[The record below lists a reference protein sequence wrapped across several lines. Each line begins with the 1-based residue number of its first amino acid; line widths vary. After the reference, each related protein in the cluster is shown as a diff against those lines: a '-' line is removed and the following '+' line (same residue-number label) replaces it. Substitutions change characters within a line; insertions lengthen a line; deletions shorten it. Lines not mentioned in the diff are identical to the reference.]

1 MELAAVRFY
10 DVIVFVHVAAV
21 LAAFGPTF
29 AYPVLQLLA
38 ERRSPRNLPF
48 MWRALAR
55 IDLALLTPAAVVVL
69 LSGIYLVT
77 SSDGP
82 WDWDD
87 TFVSVGMLA
96 IIVLLGMVHGILRPS
111 ERRLGD
117 LAERDIGTS
126 GTGEVE
132 LSDEY
137 WAASRR
143 YGPVGG
149 LASLIIL
156 VALFFMVVKP

>member
-1 MELAAVRFY
+1 VAAAAVRFY

-29 AYPVLQLLA
+29 AYPILQAVA
-38 ERRSPRNLPF
+38 ERSSPRSLPF
-48 MWRALAR
+48 MWRSLTR
-55 IDLALLTPAAVVVL
+55 IDLALLTPGAIVVL
-69 LSGIYLVT
+69 LAGIYLVL

-87 TFVSVGMLA
+87 TFVGVGMVA
-96 IIVLLGMVHGILRPS
+96 IVVLLGLVHGVLRPT
-111 ERRLGD
+111 ERKLAV
-117 LAERDIGTS
+117 LAERDIGAS
-126 GTGEVE
+126 GSGVIS

-143 YGPVGG
+143 WGLLGS